1 MILMEKN
8 VVFLLFII
16 MIVVL
21 YVIIM
26 GIKWMLSVVDIVL
39 MNIKEL
45 RNNIWVKYILF
56 KENI

>member
-21 YVIIM
+21 YVIIT

>member
-16 MIVVL
+16 MIVAL
-21 YVIIM
+21 YVIIT